1 MQKLSLQLFQRITI
15 FALALCAGL
24 FWVSNSQ
31 AQQDRPIEFQGVIQ
45 TLPTTGLVGDWTIS
59 GRKIRVTNTTR
70 INQERGA
77 PALGAIVEL
86 EGTMDSAGLITATV
100 IEVKFRPG
108 VGLPTTFSGAIE
120 VLPSTPG
127 RIGDWKI
134 GGKTVHVTQTTKLL
148 PANASFAIEAQ
159 VEVVGIAMNDGTIG
173 ALVITLKP
181 VVTPNPQA
189 KFAGIVEKLPSTL
202 GRIGDWTVSGRI
214 VHVTATTQIKQ
225 ERGEVAVGSYVEVEG
240 TRQNDGS
247 INATKIEIKLN
258 PNNLPT
264 AVRFKG
270 TIETLPNT
278 TNQIGTWKVSGRAV
292 NVESKTRIV
301 PNVAAAK
308 VGATVEVFGTRQGDG
323 PVSALAIEIEDPNES
338 NPNYVRFQGRIK
350 TLPSAAN
357 FIGDWNVDDKTVTVA
372 ATTKLI
378 IERGQIAV
386 GAFVEVKGLK
396 QNDGKIAATEI
407 EVKAGVPTGF
417 VEFKGVIEVLPS
429 SKIGDWTVSKR
440 TIHVT
445 AQTKLN
451 EERKAAAVGV
461 FVEVKGNLRADGSI
475 DAVEIE
481 TKADRGIEVFVSF
494 VGTIKELPANNT
506 KIGDW
511 KINERTIHVTAQT
524 KLDESKAKI
533 AVGAVVEVKGTLRT
547 DGTVDA
553 TSIEVKATTGG
564 GTNPPNFVELMGKIT
579 ALPNSDRLAGEWKVD
594 DKVIRVSPRT
604 AINREK
610 GTVAVGAT
618 VKVKGVQIGTGPIEA
633 FFIEV
638 VTAATSAEFTA
649 FSQLV
654 SVNASNYTADATS
667 DSIVAIFGNG
677 MSRTTSA
684 ASALPLPIEL
694 GGVSVSVDG
703 KPAGLFF
710 VSPNQLNILVPAGL
724 QPGKAQIAIELND
737 EVIALGVLTLNEV
750 APSLF
755 TADASGKGIP
765 AGVALRTKSNGQQS
779 YEALA
784 RFEGGK
790 AVPVV
795 ITRRSGESVFLL
807 LFGGGIRTATDT
819 DGNAGNGVAENVTV
833 TIGGVNVPVTYAGR
847 APGFAGLDQL
857 NIQLT
862 ATVPSGDNLP
872 LVVKVYDGNGNLLA
886 ANTVTISVQ

>member
-1 MQKLSLQLFQRITI
+1 MQKPSLQMFQRITVLV
-15 FALALCAGL
+15 LALCAGL
-24 FWVSNSQ
+24 FWVSSSR

-77 PALGAIVEL
+77 PAIGAIVEL

-100 IEVKFRPG
+100 IEIKFRPG

-120 VLPSTPG
+120 MLPSTPG
-127 RIGDWKI
+127 RIGDWKV

-148 PANASFAIEAQ
+148 PANANFAIEAQ
-159 VEVVGIAMNDGTIG
+159 VEVVGVAMNDGTIG

-189 KFAGIVEKLPSTL
+189 RFAGIVEKLPSTT
-202 GRIGDWTVSGRI
+202 GRLGDWTISGRI
-214 VHVTATTQIKQ
+214 VHVTATTQLKQ
-225 ERGEVAVGSYVEVEG
+225 ERGEAAVGSYVEVEG

-247 INATKIEIKLN
+247 INAVKIEVTLN

-278 TNQIGTWKVSGRAV
+278 TNQIGAWKVSGRAV
-292 NVESKTRIV
+292 NVDSKTRIV

-308 VGATVEVFGTRQGDG
+308 VGATVEISGTRQGDG
-323 PVSALAIEIEDPNES
+323 PVNALAIEIEDPNES
-338 NPNYVRFQGRIK
+338 NPNYIRFQGRIK

-372 ATTKLI
+372 AATKLNQ
-378 IERGQIAV
+378 ERGQIAV

-440 TIHVT
+440 IVHVT
-445 AQTKLN
+445 AQTKLD

-481 TKADRGIEVFVSF
+481 TKTDRGIEVFVSF

-524 KLDESKAKI
+524 RLDESKAKI

-547 DGTVDA
+547 DGSVDA
-553 TSIEVKATTGG
+553 VTIEVKASTGG

-579 ALPNSDRLAGEWKVD
+579 GLPNSDRLAGEWKID
-594 DKVIRVSPRT
+594 DKIVRVSPRT

-610 GTVAVGAT
+610 GAVAVGAT

-638 VTAATSAEFTA
+638 VTAATTANFAA

-654 SVNASNYTADATS
+654 SVNASNYTAEATS

-677 MSRTTSA
+677 MARTTSA

-710 VSPNQLNILVPAGL
+710 VSANQLNILVPAGL
-724 QPGKAQIAIELND
+724 QPGKAQVAIELND
-737 EVIALGVLTLNEV
+737 EVIALGVLTLSEI

-765 AGVALRTKSNGQQS
+765 AGVALRVKSNGQQS

-784 RFEGGK
+784 RFESGK

-795 ITRRSGESVFLL
+795 ITRRNGESVFLL
-807 LFGGGIRTATDT
+807 LFGIGIRTAPDS
-819 DGNAGNGVAENVTV
+819 DGNTGNGVAENVTV
-833 TIGGVNVPVTYAGR
+833 TIGGVNVPVSYAGR

-862 ATVPSGDNLP
+862 SNVPAGNNLP
-872 LVVKVYDGNGNLLA
+872 LIVKVYDGNGNLLL

>member
-1 MQKLSLQLFQRITI
+1 MQKPSLQFFQRITI
-15 FALALCAGL
+15 LVLALCAGL
-24 FWVSNSQ
+24 CWVTNSR

-45 TLPTTGLVGDWTIS
+45 TLPTTGLIGDWTIS

-77 PALGAIVEL
+77 PAVGAIVEL

-100 IEVKFRPG
+100 IEVKYRPSI
-108 VGLPTTFSGAIE
+108 GLPTTFNGAIE
-120 VLPSTPG
+120 TLPSTPG

-148 PANASFAIEAQ
+148 PTNGNFAIDSQ
-159 VEVVGIAMNDGTIG
+159 VEVVGVLMNDGTIG

-181 VVTPNPQA
+181 VVTPNSQA
-189 KFAGIVEKLPSTL
+189 KFSGIVEKLPSTA

-214 VHVTATTQIKQ
+214 VHVTAATQIKQ
-225 ERGEVAVGSYVEVEG
+225 ERGEVAVGSLVDVEG

-247 INATKIEIKLN
+247 INAAKIEVKLN
-258 PNNLPT
+258 PNNLPA

-270 TIETLPNT
+270 TIESLPGST
-278 TNQIGTWKVSGRAV
+278 GQIGVWKVSGRAV
-292 NVESKTRIV
+292 NVDNRTRIV

-308 VGATVEVFGTRQGDG
+308 VGATVEISGTRQGDG
-323 PVSALAIEIEDPNES
+323 PVNALAIEIEDPNES

-378 IERGQIAV
+378 SERGQITV
-386 GAFVEVKGLK
+386 GAFVEVRGLK

-417 VEFKGVIEVLPS
+417 VEFKGIIEVLPS

-440 TIHVT
+440 IVHVT

-461 FVEVKGNLRADGSI
+461 FVEIKGNLRTDGSI

-506 KIGDW
+506 KVGDW

-524 KLDESKAKI
+524 RIDESKARAI
-533 AVGAVVEVKGTLRT
+533 VGAVVEVKGTLRI
-547 DGTVDA
+547 DGSVDA
-553 TSIEVKATTGG
+553 TTIEVKASTGG
-564 GTNPPNFVELMGKIT
+564 GTTPPSFVELMGKIT
-579 ALPNSDRLAGEWKVD
+579 ALPNSDRLAGQWKVD

-610 GTVAVGAT
+610 GAVAVGAT
-618 VKVKGVQIGTGPIEA
+618 IKVKGVQIGSGPIEA

-638 VTAATSAEFTA
+638 VTAATNAEFAA

-654 SVNASNYTADATS
+654 SVNASDYRADSTS

-684 ASALPLPIEL
+684 AAALPLPIEL

-755 TADASGKGIP
+755 SADASGKGTP

-795 ITRRSGESVFLL
+795 ITRRNGESVFLL
-807 LFGGGIRTATDT
+807 LFGGGIHTAENT
-819 DGNAGNGVAENVTV
+819 DGNTSNGVAENVTV
-833 TIGGVNVPVTYAGR
+833 TISGVNVPVTFAGR

-862 ATVPSGDNLP
+862 AAVPAGDNLP
-872 LVVKVYDGNGNLLA
+872 LVVKVYDGNGNLLS

>member
-1 MQKLSLQLFQRITI
+1 MQKPSLQMFQRITVLV
-15 FALALCAGL
+15 LALCAGL
-24 FWVSNSQ
+24 FWVSSSR

-77 PALGAIVEL
+77 PAIGAIVEL

-100 IEVKFRPG
+100 IEIKFRPG

-120 VLPSTPG
+120 MLPSTPG
-127 RIGDWKI
+127 RIGDWKV

-148 PANASFAIEAQ
+148 PANANFAIEAQ
-159 VEVVGIAMNDGTIG
+159 VEVVGVAMNDGTIG

-189 KFAGIVEKLPSTL
+189 RFAGIVEKLPSTT
-202 GRIGDWTVSGRI
+202 GRLGDWTISGRI
-214 VHVTATTQIKQ
+214 VHVTATTQLKQ
-225 ERGEVAVGSYVEVEG
+225 ERGEAAVGSYVEVEG

-247 INATKIEIKLN
+247 INAVKIEVTLN

-278 TNQIGTWKVSGRAV
+278 TNQIGAWKVSGRAV
-292 NVESKTRIV
+292 NVDSKTRIV

-308 VGATVEVFGTRQGDG
+308 VGAIVEISGTRQGDG
-323 PVSALAIEIEDPNES
+323 PVNALAIEIEAPNES
-338 NPNYVRFQGRIK
+338 NPNYIRFQGRIK

-372 ATTKLI
+372 AATKLNQ
-378 IERGQIAV
+378 ERGQIAV

-440 TIHVT
+440 IVHVT
-445 AQTKLN
+445 AQTKLD

-524 KLDESKAKI
+524 RLDESKAKI

-547 DGTVDA
+547 DGSVDA
-553 TSIEVKATTGG
+553 VTIEVKASTGG

-579 ALPNSDRLAGEWKVD
+579 GLPNSDRLAGEWKID
-594 DKVIRVSPRT
+594 DKIVRVSPRT

-610 GTVAVGAT
+610 GAVAVGAT

-638 VTAATSAEFTA
+638 VTAATTANFAA

-654 SVNASNYTADATS
+654 SVNASNYTAEATS

-677 MSRTTSA
+677 MARTTSA

-710 VSPNQLNILVPAGL
+710 VSANQLNILVPAGL
-724 QPGKAQIAIELND
+724 QPGKAQVAIELND
-737 EVIALGVLTLNEV
+737 EVIALGVLTLSEI

-765 AGVALRTKSNGQQS
+765 AGVALRVKSNGQQS

-784 RFEGGK
+784 RFESGK

-807 LFGGGIRTATDT
+807 LFGIGIRTAPDS
-819 DGNAGNGVAENVTV
+819 DGNTGNGVAENVTV
-833 TIGGVNVPVTYAGR
+833 TIGGVNVPVSYAGR

-862 ATVPSGDNLP
+862 SNVPAGNNLP
-872 LVVKVYDGNGNLLA
+872 LVVKVYDGNGNLLL

>member
-1 MQKLSLQLFQRITI
+1 MQKTSLQLFQRITVLV
-15 FALALCAGL
+15 LALSAGL
-24 FWVSNSQ
+24 FWASGSL
-31 AQQDRPIEFQGVIQ
+31 AYQDREIEFQGVIQ

-59 GRKIRVTNTTR
+59 GRKVRVTNTTR

-77 PALGAIVEL
+77 PALGAIVDIK
-86 EGTMDSAGLITATV
+86 GTMDSAGLITATV

-120 VLPSTPG
+120 TLPSTPG

-134 GGKTVHVTQTTKLL
+134 GGRTVHVTQTTKLL
-148 PANASFAIEAQ
+148 PANANFAVDAQ
-159 VEVVGIAMNDGTIG
+159 VEVVGVVMNDGTIG

-189 KFAGIVEKLPSTL
+189 KFSGIVEKLPSTT
-202 GRIGDWTVSGRI
+202 GRIGDWTISGRI
-214 VHVTATTQIKQ
+214 VHVTAATQIKQ
-225 ERGEVAVGSYVEVEG
+225 ERGEVAIGSLVEVEG

-247 INATKIEIKLN
+247 INATKIEVKLN
-258 PNNLPT
+258 PSTLPA

-270 TIETLPNT
+270 IIEALPGT
-278 TNQIGTWKVSGRAV
+278 TGQIGAWKVSGRTV
-292 NVESKTRIV
+292 NVDSRTRIV
-301 PNVAAAK
+301 PNLAAVK
-308 VGATVEVFGTRQGDG
+308 KDATVEVFGTRQGDG
-323 PVSALAIEIEDPNES
+323 PVNALTIEVEDPNES

-350 TLPSAAN
+350 TLPSTAN

-372 ATTKLI
+372 APTKLI
-378 IERGQIAV
+378 TERGQIAV
-386 GAFVEVKGLK
+386 GAFVEVRGLK
-396 QNDGKIAATEI
+396 QTDGKIAATEI

-417 VEFKGVIEVLPS
+417 VEFKGIIEVLPS

-440 TIHVT
+440 IIHVT
-445 AQTKLN
+445 AQTKLD
-451 EERKAAAVGV
+451 EERKPAAVGV

-506 KIGDW
+506 KVGDW

-524 KLDESKAKI
+524 RIDESKAR
-533 AVGAVVEVKGTLRT
+533 AVVGAVVEIKGTLRT
-547 DGTVDA
+547 DGSVDA

-579 ALPNSDRLAGEWKVD
+579 ALPNSDRLAGEWKID
-594 DKVIRVSPRT
+594 DKVIRVSSRT

-610 GTVAVGAT
+610 GAVAVGAT

-638 VTAATSAEFTA
+638 VTAATTAEFAT

-654 SVNASNYTADATS
+654 SVNASNYTPDATS

-677 MSRTTSA
+677 MARTTSA
-684 ASALPLPIEL
+684 ASTLPLPIEL

-724 QPGKAQIAIELND
+724 QPGKAQVAIELND

-765 AGVALRTKSNGQQS
+765 AGVALRTKANGQQS

-807 LFGGGIRTATDT
+807 LFGGGIRTAENT
-819 DGNAGNGVAENVTV
+819 DGNAGNGVAENVTI

-862 ATVPSGDNLP
+862 ADVPTGNNLP